1 MKNTSQTLKK
11 FLSLKMPSGYSKSI
25 HFFTIALNLFGILM
39 VISATMGSEHASI
52 NTLLF
57 TGFKEFVFV
66 IVGYVALVFMA
77 RKFSFSFFKKH
88 FSLITLA
95 VFASLLITLVFPAV
109 KGARAWIRLGPITI
123 QPAEFAKIFMIL
135 LVAVKFGDKRN
146 INPKI
151 TWFDL
156 VKSPLLILFGI
167 VAIIVLLQGDF
178 GSALVI
184 IGITVICFLVPTN
197 QKLWPVQKIV
207 MGLVVFA
214 FVLVFFLTTPT
225 GIAILEA
232 VGIPGYML
240 RRFKIAADPFVDR
253 YDTSYQLFM
262 SLISMVKGVETG
274 FFGRGY
280 GNSINKYGYLPEPQ
294 TDFILAIIVEELGIL
309 GILIVFIS
317 YGTIVY
323 GLLKHAV
330 LFRKERDKIVLIG
343 VTSYLLIHIILN
355 VGGATGFIPLT
366 GVPLLFISAGGSGRM
381 AFMIAIG
388 LAQNV
393 IARNIGLK
401 KRNRGKLNANRIG

>member
-11 FLSLKMPSGYSKSI
+11 FLSLKMPSGYSKPI
-25 HFFTIALNLFGILM
+25 HFVTLALNFFGILM
-39 VISATMGSEHASI
+39 VISATMGSASASV
-52 NTLLF
+52 NSLLF
-57 TGFKEFVFV
+57 TGVKEMVFV
-66 IVGYVALVFMA
+66 VVGYIAMVFMA
-77 RKFSFSFFKKH
+77 RNFSFTFFRKH
-88 FSLITLA
+88 FNAITLF
-95 VFASLLITLVFPAV
+95 VFASLLITLIFPAV
-109 KGARAWIRLGPITI
+109 GGAKAWIRIGPITI

-135 LVAVKFGDKRN
+135 VIALKLGDKRN
-146 INPKI
+146 INPRI

-156 VKSPLLILFGI
+156 IKLPLVILFGI
-167 VAIIVLLQGDF
+167 VAIIVILQGDF

-197 QKLWPVQKIV
+197 QKLWPIQKFTMFLI
-207 MGLVVFA
+207 VFA
-214 FVLVFFLTTPT
+214 FILVFFLTTPT
-225 GIAILEA
+225 GIALLEA

-240 RRFKIAADPFVDR
+240 NRFKIAANPFIDR
-253 YDTSYQLFM
+253 YGDPYQLFM
-262 SLISMVKGVETG
+262 GMVSMVKGVEYG

-280 GNSINKYGYLPEPQ
+280 GNSINKYGYLPESQ
-294 TDFILAIIVEELGIL
+294 TDFILAIVVEELGVF
-309 GILIVFIS
+309 GIIFVIAS
-317 YGTIVY
+317 YSTIVY
-323 GLLKHAV
+323 YLLSNAI
-330 LFRKERDKIVLIG
+330 LFKKERDKIVLIG